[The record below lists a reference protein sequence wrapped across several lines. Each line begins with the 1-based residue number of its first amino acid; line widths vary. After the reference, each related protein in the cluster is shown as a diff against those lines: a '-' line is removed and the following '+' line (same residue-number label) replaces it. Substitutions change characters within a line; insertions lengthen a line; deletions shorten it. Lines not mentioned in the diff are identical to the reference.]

1 MSRKSLSM
9 AEANRL
15 KQSLGSIVRWRRM
28 SGKVVFVF
36 NPTGESV
43 TSNSMKE
50 LWGKVKNDNELYAKI
65 FSEASID
72 GESNKELMQGP
83 FKFYIQES
91 LKMKLIELNQT
102 LKRTRQFRKVQRMGV
117 K

>member
-1 MSRKSLSM
+1 MSGKSHSL

-72 GESNKELMQGP
+72 GESNEEFDARALQSGNSMHSHR
-83 FKFYIQES
+83 I
-91 LKMKLIELNQT
+91 
-102 LKRTRQFRKVQRMGV
+102 
-117 K
+117 